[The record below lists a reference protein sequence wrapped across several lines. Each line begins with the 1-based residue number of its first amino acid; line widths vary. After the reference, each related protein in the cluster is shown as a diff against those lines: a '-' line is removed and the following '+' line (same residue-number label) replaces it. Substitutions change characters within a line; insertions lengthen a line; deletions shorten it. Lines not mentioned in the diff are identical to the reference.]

1 MHFLIF
7 PKQENMFCPFIQ
19 VRFRSH
25 RHRTTGS
32 RSKASATGRGRSD
45 TAAAQRPGSRPPY
58 RALGGELVYSLHGDV
73 LSWIPHIV
81 TCLANI
87 LVPVRKSLFLIRTGM
102 GFLGATEDPA
112 EIGLRRH

>member
-1 MHFLIF
+1 MPFYPGSLSQSPPPDHGEQ
-7 PKQENMFCPFIQ
+7 KQSQCHGKRAI
-19 VRFRSH
+19 
-25 RHRTTGS
+25 RHGGS
-32 RSKASATGRGRSD
+32 A
-45 TAAAQRPGSRPPY
+45 RPGSRPPY